1 MLIGHLGTVLSFISF
16 IICIMAYTYT
26 KDAYEV
32 DTFEKRCFYA
42 MAVLS
47 VLNILAWVFK
57 DYSVMYISDFVQ
69 ILFTVPTLVLTY
81 KVYVALFRS
90 GLPPAEEF

>member
-42 MAVLS
+42 MLTLS
-47 VLNILAWVFK
+47 VLNILAWIFK
-57 DYSVMYISDFVQ
+57 DYSAMYVSDFVQ
-69 ILFTVPTLVLTY
+69 VLFTVPSLVLTY
-81 KVYVALFRS
+81 KVYIALFRS